1 MVLVTSCSTL
11 KISKRYEATNI
22 APPTGPCLRLLN
34 DNTTN
39 FRFIFWWFGTFRFSK
54 PAEYLFSNTVAT
66 LWKKEIA
73 SNMVFYLWNG
83 KYVKSLAVTPK
94 TGSFPNRHV
103 EVYMVHGFLLVDKK
117 SLEPITIRVPNELVL
132 LLPWSTEIE
141 KLGGNFLT
149 KLQFLG

>member
-1 MVLVTSCSTL
+1 M
-11 KISKRYEATNI
+11 
-22 APPTGPCLRLLN
+22 
-34 DNTTN
+34 
-39 FRFIFWWFGTFRFSK
+39 
-54 PAEYLFSNTVAT
+54 
-66 LWKKEIA
+66 
-73 SNMVFYLWNG
+73 
-83 KYVKSLAVTPK
+83 KSLAVTPQ

-117 SLEPITIRVPNELVL
+117 SLEPITSRVPNELVL